1 MQNEPEISP
10 AEIADKWAIRSELW
24 IAESGKLQRKR
35 KLRDRNSNPLILT
48 GHGTSLRIEG
58 GALVIRQGFTHY
70 PQQREQH
77 RFFKGDLTLPPVIML
92 LDGSGSLSF
101 DVLSWLNEQGV
112 ALARITSEG
121 GLAVMASGAGFS
133 ANSEKLRWQ
142 FDIQRNDAKRI
153 EFACDLI
160 CRKLENSV
168 ATLDSQF
175 PDSVLGE
182 RAISK
187 ARDAVARLKV
197 GGLTDMNRIRSIEGE
212 AASAYWAAWVGIEMR
227 WTAQTRYPVPE
238 SWHRYHSRSSILTGH
253 KKKNRKASHPI
264 NAMLNYAY
272 AVRAAQLQIQAVADG
287 FDPNA
292 GIMHHYRDD
301 FPAYVYDLIEPE
313 RPKVDDAILTFARGR
328 TFSGADF
335 ILRKDG
341 ACRLSPQLGRV
352 VANLISAG

>member
-1 MQNEPEISP
+1 MRPNLSKSKSPTKKP
-10 AEIADKWAIRSELW
+10 AEQVVKDIRRATRRHFSAEDKIRIVLDGLRGEDS
-24 IAESGKLQRKR
+24 IAELCR
-35 KLRDRNSNPLILT
+35 
-48 GHGTSLRIEG
+48 
-58 GALVIRQGFTHY
+58 
-70 PQQREQH
+70 
-77 RFFKGDLTLPPVIML
+77 
-92 LDGSGSLSF
+92 
-101 DVLSWLNEQGV
+101 
-112 ALARITSEG
+112 
-121 GLAVMASGAGFS
+121 S
-133 ANSEKLRWQ
+133 A
-142 FDIQRNDAKRI
+142 
-153 EFACDLI
+153 
-160 CRKLENSV
+160 
-168 ATLDSQF
+168 
-175 PDSVLGE
+175 LGE
-182 RAISK
+182 RAIAK
-187 ARDAVARLKV
+187 AWDAVARLKA
-197 GGLTDMNRIRSIEGE
+197 GGFNDMNRIRSIEGE

-313 RPKVDDAILTFARGR
+313 RPKVDAAILPFAQCR

-341 ACRLSPQLGRV
+341 ACRLSPQLART
-352 VANLISAG
+352 VATLLT

>member
-1 MQNEPEISP
+1 MLHQTEIRPDDS
-10 AEIADKWAIRSELW
+10 ADEWAIRSELW

-35 KLRDRNSNPLILT
+35 RLRDRNSNPLILT
-48 GHGTSLRIEG
+48 GHGTTVRVEG

-77 RFFKGDLTLPPVIML
+77 RFFRGDLTLPPVIML

-101 DVLSWLNEQGV
+101 DVLNWLGEQSV
-112 ALARITSEG
+112 ALVRITGEG
-121 GLAVMASGAGFS
+121 ALAVMASGAGFS

-142 FDIQRNDAKRI
+142 FDMQRDRAKRI

-160 CRKLENSV
+160 ARKLENSL
-168 ATLDSQF
+168 ATLQSQF
-175 PDSVLGE
+175 AESPMGE
-182 RAISK
+182 RAIIK
-187 ARDAVARLKV
+187 ARDAVAKLRA
-197 GGLTDMNRIRSIEGE
+197 GGFTDMNRIRSIEGE

-238 SWHRYHSRSSILTGH
+238 LWHRYHSRSSILTGH

-272 AVRAAQLQIQAVADG
+272 AVRAAQLQIETVADG

-313 RPKVDDAILTFARGR
+313 RPKVDAAVLAFARSR
-328 TFSGADF
+328 SFSGADF

-341 ACRLSPQLGRV
+341 ACRLSPQLARV
-352 VANLISAG
+352 VAGLVN